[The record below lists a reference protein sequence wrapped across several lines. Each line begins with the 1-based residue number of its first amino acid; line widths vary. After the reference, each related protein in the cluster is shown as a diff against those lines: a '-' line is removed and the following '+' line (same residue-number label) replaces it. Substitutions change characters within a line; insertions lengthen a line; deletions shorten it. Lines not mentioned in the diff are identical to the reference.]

1 MAVDWSIT
9 SMGGGRRGPSQS
21 EKAYI
26 GRDKG
31 WRGEAKRCRWAL
43 VQDGRDFRG
52 QQGDMITLVKMGA
65 GWVEKCR
72 SVNSSAP

>member
-9 SMGGGRRGPSQS
+9 SMDGGRRGPSQS

-43 VQDGRDFRG
+43 VQDGEQRTHHHC
-52 QQGDMITLVKMGA
+52 QLP
-65 GWVEKCR
+65 E
-72 SVNSSAP
+72 